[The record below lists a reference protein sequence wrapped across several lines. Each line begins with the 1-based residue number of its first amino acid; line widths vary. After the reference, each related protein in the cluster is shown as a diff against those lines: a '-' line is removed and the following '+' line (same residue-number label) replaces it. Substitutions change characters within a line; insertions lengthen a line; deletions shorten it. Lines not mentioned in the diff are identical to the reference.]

1 MMGIEETKVRK
12 LDVLIATHGDDGL
25 KRVGEMK
32 LPEVDG
38 VRYIVTWQ
46 SGSACRDTLPDG
58 LLRDDIEIHVS
69 NTTGLS
75 NNRNAGIAAAKAPYC
90 LIADNDLTY
99 KPEGLRAVIEALDT
113 HPETDVA
120 TFRHAGEP
128 IHYPTETVDFTEQ
141 MPAGY
146 NVTSFET
153 AFRRDSIGK
162 IRYDVNFGIGAPL
175 ACCEDPVFILDCRR
189 AGLRCR
195 FFPIT
200 IVEHKGYSTG
210 YRPITDPRV
219 AMAEGAYIRLAYGAG
234 GYLRIPLFAWRAKR
248 KGRMPLLWGICHLTR
263 GFFSSY
269 IAIHKSTFKE
279 MQK

>member
-1 MMGIEETKVRK
+1 MGIEETKVRK

-25 KRVGEMK
+25 KRVEEMK

-38 VRYIVTWQ
+38 VRYIITWQ
-46 SGSACRDTLPDG
+46 RGTSNETGTPETLQRNDV
-58 LLRDDIEIHVS
+58 EIHAIDS
-69 NTTGLS
+69 TGSS
-75 NNRNAGIAAAKAPYC
+75 NNHNAGIELAEAPYC
-90 LIADNDLTY
+90 LIADNDLAY
-99 KPEGLRAVIEALDT
+99 EAAGLKAVIDSLDNNADV
-113 HPETDVA
+113 DVA
-120 TFRHAGEP
+120 TFRHSGEP
-128 IHYPTETVDFTEQ
+128 VYYPSEEVDFTER
-141 MPAGY
+141 MPRGY
-146 NVTSFET
+146 SVTNFEI

-219 AMAEGAYIRLAYGAG
+219 AMAEGAYIRLAYGVG

-248 KGRMPLLWGICHLTR
+248 KGRMPLLWGIYHLTR